1 MGGICPVNSSWET
14 FLQEQL
20 ERLEESGRL
29 RTLQPVE
36 GAQQPVL
43 RRGDKRLINLSSN
56 NYLGLADH
64 PVLKEAAARAA
75 IRGSGAT
82 ASRLIVGHDLQVAAL
97 EEKLAAFK
105 GTEAALLFGS
115 GYLANVGVLSALL
128 GRGDVVFSDEL
139 NHASIIDGIRL
150 SKADCYRYQHRDMD
164 HLETLLKQAA
174 QRGFRRRLIVT
185 DSVFSMDGDVAPL
198 REIVWLKN
206 RYNAALMVDEAHGGG
221 VFGPHGEGYA
231 THAGVSQ
238 EVDLTM
244 GTFSKAFG
252 VYGAYVAGGRDWIRY
267 LINTCRSFIYTTAL
281 PPAVVG
287 AIDAAVDLVQSS
299 HQLRKALMAK
309 AERFRRRLREMGF
322 DTAGSSTQI
331 IPVVIGG
338 NREAVAFSRALE
350 ELGVLGVAIRP
361 PTVPEG
367 TARIRFSL
375 MANHDDEDLDVALAA
390 IGAVGEKMGLI

>member
-1 MGGICPVNSSWET
+1 VNSSWET

>member
-1 MGGICPVNSSWET
+1 MNSSWET

-82 ASRLIVGHDLQVAAL
+82 ASRLIVGHDLQVAEL

-206 RYNAALMVDEAHGGG
+206 RYHAALMVDEAHGGG

-375 MANHDDEDLDVALAA
+375 MAKHDDEDLDVALAA

>member
-1 MGGICPVNSSWET
+1 MNSSWET

>member
-1 MGGICPVNSSWET
+1 MSSSWEM

-20 ERLEESGRL
+20 ACLEIGGRL
-29 RTLQPVE
+29 RALQPVA

-43 RRGDKRLINLSSN
+43 RRGDRRLINLSSN

-64 PVLKEAAARAA
+64 PLLKEAAAKAA
-75 IRGSGAT
+75 TRGSGAT
-82 ASRLIVGHDLQVAAL
+82 ASRLIVGHDLQVAEL
-97 EEKLAAFK
+97 EEKVATFK

-115 GYLANVGVLSALL
+115 GYLANVGVLSALV
-128 GRGDVVFSDEL
+128 GRGDVVFSDQL

-164 HLETLLKQAA
+164 HLEALLKQAA
-174 QRGFRRRLIVT
+174 QKGYRRRLIVT

-206 RYNAALMVDEAHGGG
+206 RYDAALMVDEAHGGG

-231 THAGVSQ
+231 AHAGVSR

-252 VYGAYVAGGRDWIRY
+252 VYGAYVAGGRDWIRF

-287 AIDAAVDLVQSS
+287 AIDAAVDLVESS
-299 HQLRKALMAK
+299 HQLREALMAK

-322 DTAGSSTQI
+322 DTAGSTTQI

-375 MANHDDEDLDVALAA
+375 MANHDDEDVDVALAA
-390 IGAVGEKMGLI
+390 IGAVGEKMELI